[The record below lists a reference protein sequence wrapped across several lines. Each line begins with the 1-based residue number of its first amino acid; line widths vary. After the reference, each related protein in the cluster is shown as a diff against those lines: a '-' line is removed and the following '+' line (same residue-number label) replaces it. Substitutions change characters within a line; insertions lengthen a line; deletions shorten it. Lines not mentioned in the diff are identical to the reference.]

1 MCSTTKIAKHK
12 VFVSYHHQNDQFYK
26 EQLVEFGERYSI
38 FIDRSVDTGDIPE
51 QWDDDRIR
59 REIRDLYLRDS
70 TVTIVLVGSETNRRK
85 HIDWEI
91 HSSMYDGSVNKR
103 SGLLVITLPSIPDH
117 VRTSYGEQE
126 KKLYPDI
133 TSWTTVDQRA
143 EYERRY
149 PYMPSRIIDNFM
161 KPGARISVIPWSR
174 INTTSFTFLIDAAY
188 RNRENCQYDLSR
200 PLRRA
205 NS

>member
-1 MCSTTKIAKHK
+1 MHK

-70 TVTIVLVGSETNRRK
+70 TVTIVLVGSE
-85 HIDWEI
+85 
-91 HSSMYDGSVNKR
+91 
-103 SGLLVITLPSIPDH
+103 
-117 VRTSYGEQE
+117 QE

-161 KPGARISVIPWSR
+161 KPGVRISVIPWSR
-174 INTTSFTFLIDAAY
+174 INTTSLTFLIDAAY